1 MLALLALFA
10 ALKLIPAL
18 GGDPRSAGSSSASSS
33 AAGPSEDDSADTE
46 PPPIERERVGRG
58 VGSAEVVR
66 QQGSEGGPLVIL
78 LHGWLVAEPRN
89 YRAWADHLARQ
100 GVTVIL
106 PKYQGST
113 TPPDAV
119 LANAERGI
127 ANALDLV
134 GEPSVVIAAGH
145 SAGAALAADYAAS
158 ASSNELPVPD
168 AVLAIYPGRAILG
181 YPAGIPPV
189 DPAAIEADTRLVVM
203 SSPLDQV
210 VGEQPALDLLA
221 GATGVLDR
229 RKKLISVESATAGDH
244 YAPAG
249 DSKAARRTFWREL
262 DRLLAQVQGE

>member
-10 ALKLIPAL
+10 AFELISAL
-18 GGDPRSAGSSSASSS
+18 GSEPGSPESSTSSSGTVEPSDEDPAST
-33 AAGPSEDDSADTE
+33 A

-58 VGSAEVVR
+58 VRGAEVVR
-66 QQGSEGGPLVIL
+66 EEGSEGGPLVIL
-78 LHGWLVAEPRN
+78 LHGWLVAERSD
-89 YRAWADHLARQ
+89 YRAWATHLARQ
-100 GVTVIL
+100 GATVIL
-106 PKYQGST
+106 PKYQNST

-119 LANAERGI
+119 LANALRGVE
-127 ANALDLV
+127 NALERV
-134 GEPSVVIAAGH
+134 GEPSSVIVAGH

-158 ASSNELPVPD
+158 AASNDLPAPD

-189 DPAAIEADTRLVVM
+189 DPARIAADTRLVVM
-203 SSPLDQV
+203 SSPFDQV

-221 GATGVLDR
+221 GATSVPDR
-229 RKKLISVESATAGDH
+229 RRELISVESAGAGDH

-262 DRLLAQVQGE
+262 DRLLARVEPG